1 MHIKGIVFIL
11 TLFFCL
17 PVTAEEIDLVQIKS
31 DPYKSF
37 IYEPLFLASADDV
50 MGNENKVSETNESK
64 SKYKER
70 FFTLNNSHK
79 YLGLGSLGLATLAI
93 LSPKQDGNSAHHQFA
108 TGAAIL
114 GVSAVATGFAFHLN
128 DIDLS
133 KGFKDPD
140 NLHMALGVLGALGY
154 VLAVNGAPDSMHAT
168 YGTVG
173 IASMLFAIKLTW

>member
-1 MHIKGIVFIL
+1 M
-11 TLFFCL
+11 
-17 PVTAEEIDLVQIKS
+17 AEEIQNKS
-31 DPYKSF
+31 DPHNRLIYK
-37 IYEPLFLASADDV
+37 PLLLASADDV
-50 MGNENKVSETNESK
+50 MGNDKKVSDIEEPNM
-64 SKYKER
+64 KYEER

-108 TGAAIL
+108 IGAAIL

-128 DIDLS
+128 DIVLS

-140 NLHMALGVLGALGY
+140 NLHMALGVLGSLGY